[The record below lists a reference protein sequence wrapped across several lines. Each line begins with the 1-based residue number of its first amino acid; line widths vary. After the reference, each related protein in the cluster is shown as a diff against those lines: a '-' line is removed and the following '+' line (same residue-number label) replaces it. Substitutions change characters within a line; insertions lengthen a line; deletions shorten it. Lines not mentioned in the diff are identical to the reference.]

1 MSETPMCTWCG
12 STGHTLV
19 DCLLAPTLDEMS
31 AEMSAEGLKLV
42 DRFRK
47 MENGEMVEDE

>member
-1 MSETPMCTWCG
+1 MSDTQMCTWCG

-19 DCLLAPTLDEMS
+19 DCLLAPKPD
-31 AEMSAEGLKLV
+31 EMSAEGLKLV

>member
-1 MSETPMCTWCG
+1 MSDTTKCTWCA
-12 STGHTLV
+12 STEHTLV
-19 DCLLAPTLDEMS
+19 DCLLAPTLDEV
-31 AEMSAEGLKLV
+31 SAEGLKLV